1 MLETT
6 RALQKEDIKFV
17 DLNICPETLTM
28 FYLSEITRIDLLTL
42 TLLFE
47 RLGSS
52 LYYLF
57 YLLAKR
63 KISFP
68 SEANLLKA
76 IKFSE
81 VVESLDN
88 NYSNVNKIPQKD
100 KDIFQKLL
108 NSVVDK
114 KYIRLQVDAL
124 QSISAPCVQNTE
136 VVTPVV
142 KSELSSSIKKY
153 IRKEKRKLDK
163 AGKMYT
169 LFDKTSLNRIN
180 LINKIHDS
188 FINKVN
194 EADNIGDLK
203 EFIGTLID
211 GYNK

>member
-76 IKFSE
+76 IKFSFHSSHIE
-81 VVESLDN
+81 
-88 NYSNVNKIPQKD
+88 IP
-100 KDIFQKLL
+100 L
-108 NSVVDK
+108 
-114 KYIRLQVDAL
+114 
-124 QSISAPCVQNTE
+124 P
-136 VVTPVV
+136 P
-142 KSELSSSIKKY
+142 
-153 IRKEKRKLDK
+153 
-163 AGKMYT
+163 
-169 LFDKTSLNRIN
+169 
-180 LINKIHDS
+180 
-188 FINKVN
+188 
-194 EADNIGDLK
+194 
-203 EFIGTLID
+203 
-211 GYNK
+211 